1 MENRVKWL
9 GHATFEVVTKGGIRL
24 LIDPWIT
31 GNPSCPVKKEDL
43 QGPDAILITHDHAD
57 HLGEDIPYLVQDSET
72 LILAQPEIV
81 KKLQG
86 AGVENKNFIMGMG
99 MNIGG
104 TVRVGDVEITM
115 VQAYHSAIEGSPA
128 GFIISTENKKGIYH
142 AGDTG
147 VFGDMKLFAELYSID
162 VALLPIGNVFVMDPL
177 QAAQA
182 LQLLNPRKV
191 VPMHYGTFPIL
202 EQDAEEFINLARQKA
217 PHVEV
222 EAISPGE
229 EVEW

>member
-31 GNPSCPVKKEDL
+31 GNPSCPVKREDL
-43 QGPDAILITHDHAD
+43 QRPDAILITHDHAD
-57 HLGEDIPYLVQDSET
+57 HLGEDVPYLVQDSEA

-81 KKLQG
+81 KKLQA
-86 AGVENKNFIMGMG
+86 AGVESKNFILGMG

-104 TVRVGDVEITM
+104 TVRVGEVEITM
-115 VQAYHSAIEGSPA
+115 VQAHHSAVEGSPA
-128 GFIISTENKKGIYH
+128 GFIINTENKKGIYH

-147 VFGDMKLFAELYSID
+147 VFGDMKLLAELYSID

-202 EQDAEEFINLARQKA
+202 EQDAEEFIKLARQKA

-222 EAISPGE
+222 EAIAPGE
-229 EVEW
+229 EVEC